1 MLNNQRMAEALNKTR
16 LKLTYKDKTFSH
28 WLQVNKVISRQ
39 ILLVS
44 GLLFSC
50 EIQCSVMDQSKRKL
64 PFKTFNTYT
73 VGLVVLYGLF

>member
-1 MLNNQRMAEALNKTR
+1 MLNNQRMVEATNKTR

-28 WLQVNKVISRQ
+28 WLQVNNVISRQ

-50 EIQCSVMDQSKRKL
+50 QIQCSVMDHSKRKL
-64 PFKTFNTYT
+64 PFKTFNIYS
-73 VGLVVLYGLF
+73 VGLLVLYGLF